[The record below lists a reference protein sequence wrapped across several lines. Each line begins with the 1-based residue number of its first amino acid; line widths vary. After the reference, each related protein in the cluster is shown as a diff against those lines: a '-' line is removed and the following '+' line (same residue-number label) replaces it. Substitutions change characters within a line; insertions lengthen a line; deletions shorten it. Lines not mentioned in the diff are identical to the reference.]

1 MEILFIYL
9 LKSSGLVTLFFLS
22 YYFLLRKETFF
33 TSNRWF
39 LIVGLITSAL
49 LPLLVFTKTIW
60 VEPTNTTIDW
70 SQIPAAVP
78 VEKSTYEIDWLLTI
92 GIIYTLG
99 IVGFLFKF
107 GLDYYSLT
115 KVFKGKTIQQQADFK
130 FIDVNEKLAPFSFFN
145 TIVYNSALYSASEL
159 QNIIEHEK
167 VHSEQNHTVDVLI
180 ARFFSILFWFNPVIW
195 LYKKAILQNLEFI
208 ADSEALL
215 KISDKKAY
223 QITLLKITTH
233 ENCVALSNHF
243 YQSLIKKRIVMLN
256 KNQSKKGNSWK
267 YLSILPALVAFVF
280 LFQINVVAQEKVK
293 ETKTVTV
300 IKKSADIAN
309 DQDSGHTQNDT
320 VKKTVTVKVIKNGDT
335 DEDTTIYIDG
345 KKASQA
351 ELDALDANV
360 VKTMDVN
367 KNGKSSTIRIIT
379 KNSNDIPDETEI
391 YIDGKK
397 MSKKELDEL
406 DPNMIAR
413 VDVQKSNADNTKR
426 NTIRVITKTR
436 TQISNNGDKSNPPTP
451 PSPPQFPKGPLP
463 AAPQMSNLPAA
474 PTPPK
479 NPRDKKSMAEFE
491 EKMKEFEKKME
502 SFEPDMTAYEKKI
515 EEIMAKREAI
525 FEKEMKKYE
534 KAMEKYRE
542 AIEKNN

>member
-60 VEPTNTTIDW
+60 VEPTNTIIDW
-70 SQIPAAVP
+70 SQIPAAV
-78 VEKSTYEIDWLLTI
+78 EKKSFEIDWLLTA
-92 GIIYTLG
+92 GIVYALG
-99 IVGFLFKF
+99 IVTFLIKF
-107 GLDYYSLT
+107 VLDYYSLT

-180 ARFFSILFWFNPVIW
+180 ARFFSIMFWFNPVIW

-215 KISDKKAY
+215 NISDKKAY

-256 KNQSKKGNSWK
+256 KNQSKKRNSWK

-280 LFQINVVAQEKVK
+280 LFQINVVAQEKFK

-309 DQDSGHTQNDT
+309 DQDSSHTQNDT
-320 VKKTVTVKVIKNGDT
+320 VKKTVTVKVMKNGDT

-379 KNSNDIPDETEI
+379 KNSNGIADETKV
-391 YIDGKK
+391 YINGKK
-397 MSKKELDEL
+397 TSKKELDEL
-406 DPNMIAR
+406 DPNLIESMDVSKNGKESTIKIITKNYNDISDSSQLMIGGVNMTELNLEKIDPKNLNNLQTSKTTRTIKVIAKQKDGIPYETEIYIDGIKSDKTELDKIDPGIIER
-413 VDVQKSNADNTKR
+413 MDVNKSSTGEK
-426 NTIRVITKTR
+426 IIKVITK
-436 TQISNNGDKSNPPTP
+436 K
-451 PSPPQFPKGPLP
+451 
-463 AAPQMSNLPAA
+463 
-474 PTPPK
+474 
-479 NPRDKKSMAEFE
+479 
-491 EKMKEFEKKME
+491 EK
-502 SFEPDMTAYEKKI
+502 
-515 EEIMAKREAI
+515 
-525 FEKEMKKYE
+525 
-534 KAMEKYRE
+534 
-542 AIEKNN
+542 

>member
-9 LKSSGLVTLFFLS
+9 LKSSGLITLFFLA
-22 YYFLLRKETFF
+22 YYFLLQKETFF

-39 LIVGLITSAL
+39 LIAGLITSAL

-60 VEPTNTTIDW
+60 VEASATAIDW
-70 SQIPAAVP
+70 SHIPAVIP
-78 VEKSTYEIDWLLTI
+78 IKKSTYEIDWFLTI
-92 GIIYTLG
+92 GMIYTLG
-99 IVGFLFKF
+99 IMGFLIRF

-145 TIVYNSALYSASEL
+145 TIVYNSALYSRMEL
-159 QNIIEHEK
+159 ENIIEHEK
-167 VHSEQNHTVDVLI
+167 VHSEQKHTVDVLVT
-180 ARFFSILFWFNPVIW
+180 RLFSIMFWFNPIIW
-195 LYKKAILQNLEFI
+195 LYQKAILQNLEFI

-256 KNQSKKGNSWK
+256 KNQSKKSNSWK
-267 YLSILPALVAFVF
+267 YLSILPALIAFVF

-293 ETKTVTV
+293 ETKSVTV
-300 IKKSADIAN
+300 IKNSADIAN
-309 DQDSGHTQNDT
+309 GKESSNTHNDT

-345 KKASQA
+345 KEASQA
-351 ELDALDANV
+351 ELDALDANA

-367 KNGKSSTIRIIT
+367 KNGQSSTIKIIT
-379 KNSNDIPDETEI
+379 KNSDHIPDETEI

-397 MSKKELDEL
+397 TSKKELDEL
-406 DPNMIAR
+406 DPNMIAQ
-413 VDVQKSNADNTKR
+413 VDVQKSDANNTKR
-426 NTIRVITKTR
+426 NTIRVVTKTR
-436 TQISNNGDKSNPPTP
+436 TQTENNGDKPNPPT
-451 PSPPQFPKGPLP
+451 PPQFPKGPLL

-474 PTPPK
+474 PSPPK
-479 NPRDKKSMAEFE
+479 NIKDRKSMAEFE